1 VRNDD
6 VLITRQTVFG
16 FSRVAGVLLKFCLDE
31 GLQTDKLL
39 GLIQDQDLLD
49 GLFGNR
55 SQFTGWTR
63 KRSQVGHVSAHRS
76 DT

>member
-1 VRNDD
+1 MRNDD

-16 FSRVAGVLLKFCLDE
+16 LSRVAGVLLKFCLDE
-31 GLQTDKLL
+31 GLQTDELL

-63 KRSQVGHVSAHRS
+63 KSSQVGHVNAHRL

>member
-1 VRNDD
+1 MRNDD

-49 GLFGNR
+49 GLFEIDL
-55 SQFTGWTR
+55 S
-63 KRSQVGHVSAHRS
+63 SQVGHVNAHRLG
-76 DT
+76 T